1 MIDLT
6 LVQQGRVESIHD
18 YFKRFKDIKNQSFN
32 LLLSEKDLVDL
43 ALASLGSHFREN
55 LDGMDHYSLNQ
66 LRVRALGQ
74 ECRFRREKNTYK
86 PDRSNTHVIERDS
99 DSSDDKEKEVYTT
112 EFVWPTMVKPYYCSI
127 SQADSKESAGRDEVY
142 F

>member
-43 ALASLGSHFREN
+43 ALTGLRSSYREK
-55 LDGMDHYSLNQ
+55 LDGSSFYSTNQ
-66 LRVRALGQ
+66 LQAKALSQ
-74 ECRFRREKNTYK
+74 ETKFKKENGIYK
-86 PDRSNTHVIERDS
+86 SHRSNTHIVEYDS
-99 DSSDDKEKEVYTT
+99 DSSDDEDKEVYAA
-112 EFVWPTMVKPYYCSI
+112 EFIWPVSAKPSTCTSLKLT
-127 SQADSKESAGRDEVY
+127 QKNR
-142 F
+142 

>member
-43 ALASLGSHFREN
+43 ALASLGSHFREK

-66 LRVRALGQ
+66 LQVRALGQ
-74 ECRFRREKNTYK
+74 ECRFRRGKI
-86 PDRSNTHVIERDS
+86 HL
-99 DSSDDKEKEVYTT
+99 
-112 EFVWPTMVKPYYCSI
+112 
-127 SQADSKESAGRDEVY
+127 
-142 F
+142 